1 MLISQTDLIAI
12 AFNRGI
18 DADRIMDS
26 DINVAQWKYIRPA
39 LTDDL
44 YTDLINNL
52 SDYDGLM
59 EYVKPAL
66 AYYVKFIS
74 FEELAFE
81 FSNRGVFQLTSQDA
95 NGVTD
100 TQRAKYKESILIKAN
115 ELMSVAIN
123 YCVQQDLEEY
133 NRSDALAPR
142 IVGGFL
148 VERLTGEVVNTDPD
162 NPSTANYSK
171 SFGTFDDTIYL
182 QEKIAGFGLIQEHHG
197 TSNNNH
203 INTNFICRLF
213 TNLLNERQPFR

>member
-18 DADRIMDS
+18 DTDRIMDS

-162 NPSTANYSK
+162 NPSTANSARVWYV
-171 SFGTFDDTIYL
+171 DDTIYL
-182 QEKIAGFGLIQEHHG
+182 QEKIAGVWTNTG
-197 TSNNNH
+197 TSWDV
-203 INTNFICRLF
+203 
-213 TNLLNERQPFR
+213 